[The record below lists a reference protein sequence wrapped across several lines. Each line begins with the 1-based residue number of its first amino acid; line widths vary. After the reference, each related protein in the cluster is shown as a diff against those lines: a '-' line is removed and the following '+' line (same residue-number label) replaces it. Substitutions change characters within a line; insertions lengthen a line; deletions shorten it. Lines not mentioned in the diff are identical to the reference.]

1 MGSKWVE
8 LLREM
13 APVDQKKRWF
23 SDSRWSWKPTQASP
37 STRTSPA
44 SSYSGK
50 VALGFTLHFQHIR
63 SSEEH
68 KKYNLWLVLGSSLF
82 VLPFPLLPGALF
94 NQACQGFINIR
105 PILQ

>member
-23 SDSRWSWKPTQASP
+23 SDFRWRWKPTHASP
-37 STRTSPA
+37 STRILLQSLVPVKWPMVL
-44 SSYSGK
+44 SSTFNTY
-50 VALGFTLHFQHIR
+50 VQ
-63 SSEEH
+63 SEEH
-68 KKYNLWLVLGSSLF
+68 KKYNLWLGLGSSLF
-82 VLPFPLLPGALF
+82 VLPLPGALF
-94 NQACQGFINIR
+94 NEACQGFINIR